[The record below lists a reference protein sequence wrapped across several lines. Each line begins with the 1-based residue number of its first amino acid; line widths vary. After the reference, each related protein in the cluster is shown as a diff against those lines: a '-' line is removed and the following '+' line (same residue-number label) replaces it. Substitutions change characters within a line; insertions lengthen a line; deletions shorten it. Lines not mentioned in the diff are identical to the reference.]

1 MWSHRSLSPTEHP
14 LSERNSSR
22 DSLSEPPPPVIQGLR
37 CGHNRPTA
45 RLLLMASTLPS
56 AIRALVRTLLALPLA
71 LLLFSGL
78 AGPAMAAQWTPEQL
92 TVPADPDGNLVTF
105 NEQEIRSGR
114 KLFNNSCGECHAGGI
129 TKTNQNVGLDPET
142 LALATPARDNVASL
156 VDYMKDP
163 TSYDGEYSISDVHP
177 SLRSSDIFVKMRDLD
192 DEDLR
197 DMAGYILVA
206 PKVQGVQWGGG
217 KIYF

>member
-1 MWSHRSLSPTEHP
+1 M
-14 LSERNSSR
+14 
-22 DSLSEPPPPVIQGLR
+22 
-37 CGHNRPTA
+37 
-45 RLLLMASTLPS
+45 
-56 AIRALVRTLLALPLA
+56 RALARTLLALPLA
-71 LLLFSGL
+71 LLLLVGV
-78 AGPAMAAQWTPEQL
+78 AAPAQAAQWSSEQL
-92 TVPADPDGNLVTF
+92 TVPADADGSLVTF
-105 NEQEIRSGR
+105 SEQEIKTGR

-142 LALATPARDNVASL
+142 LALATPARDNVAAL

-163 TSYDGEYSISDVHP
+163 TSYDGEYSIADVHP
-177 SLRSSDIFVKMRDLD
+177 SIRSSDIFVKMRDLD

-197 DMAGYILVA
+197 EMAGYILVA